1 MNDVGGFCRAVGAA
15 ERRGELTRQQSRTLV
30 GQAKKQGLTGA
41 LKGLKRIYE
50 REEARQQ
57 P

>member
-1 MNDVGGFCRAVGAA
+1 MNDVGGFCRAVKAA
-15 ERRGELTRQQSRTLV
+15 ERRGELTKQQARTLI